1 MNYWEYIHVE
11 ELLALQGGFDA
22 DESKVSNDE
31 ALFIVVHQIYELWFK
46 IILRELERARDI
58 FQQNPVPDVELAS
71 AVRSFRRVV
80 AVFDQ
85 AVHHF
90 RVMETLTTRD
100 YLEFRDR
107 LIPASGFQS
116 AQLREIEILLGLDD
130 GIRIPLGREG
140 AVATGNP
147 AGVPQTAPGETQ
159 KPGEVPQAKP
169 AESPYMA
176 ALRSTD
182 GTASSATR
190 RVEAR
195 LHGGP
200 SLKTVVYEWLARTPI
215 DGPSSDQASADAF
228 LRRFVAAH
236 RSEIR
241 ERTRLAERQALAP
254 EDVERLRARY
264 EKEVAFA
271 EQFLRAEEDPAADEE
286 TRAFRRRV
294 RAGIVFLESYRE
306 LPRLSWPREV
316 VDMLVEL
323 EQAMVIWR
331 QRHARMVER
340 VIGRRTGTGGS
351 AGVDYLDQTALR
363 YRIFGDVWA
372 VRSLLLR
379 KPTLPPLEREGDY
392 GFRVED

>member
-11 ELLALQGGFDA
+11 ELLGLQGGFDG
-22 DESKVSNDE
+22 DESKVSDDE
-31 ALFIVVHQIYELWFK
+31 TLFIVVHQIYELWFK
-46 IILRELERARDI
+46 LILRELGTARDL
-58 FQQNPVPDVELAS
+58 FRQNPVPDIQLAS

-80 AVFDQ
+80 AIFEQ
-85 AVHHF
+85 ATQHF

-130 GIRIPLGREG
+130 QHRIPIGPQGSYREALKSADG
-140 AVATGNP
+140 SASPAT
-147 AGVPQTAPGETQ
+147 
-159 KPGEVPQAKP
+159 
-169 AESPYMA
+169 
-176 ALRSTD
+176 LRVD
-182 GTASSATR
+182 
-190 RVEAR
+190 AR
-195 LHGGP
+195 LQGGP
-200 SLKTVVYEWLARTPI
+200 SLKEVVYEWLARTPI
-215 DGPSSDQASADAF
+215 DGPSDQASVDAF
-228 LRRFVAAH
+228 LRSIVAAH
-236 RSEIR
+236 RGEIR
-241 ERTRLAERQALAP
+241 ERTRLAEQQSLSP

-271 EQFLRAEEDPAADEE
+271 EQFLMAEDDPAADVE

-306 LPRLSWPREV
+306 LPRLSWPREL
-316 VDMLVEL
+316 VDTLIEL
-323 EQAMVIWR
+323 EQSMVIWR

-379 KPTLPPLEREGDY
+379 KPTLPSLEREVDY
-392 GFRVED
+392 HFRIED

>member
-11 ELLALQGGFDA
+11 ELLALQGGFDD

-31 ALFIVVHQIYELWFK
+31 ALFIIVHQIYELWFK
-46 IILRELERARDI
+46 VILRELGRARDI
-58 FQQNPVPDVELAS
+58 FRQNPVPDVELAS

-80 AVFDQ
+80 AVFEQ
-85 AVHHF
+85 AIQHF

-116 AQLREIEILLGLDD
+116 AQLREIEILMGLDD
-130 GIRIPLGREG
+130 DARIPLGREESG
-140 AVATGNP
+140 AKE
-147 AGVPQTAPGETQ
+147 PQYL
-159 KPGEVPQAKP
+159 
-169 AESPYMA
+169 S
-176 ALRSTD
+176 ALRGAD
-182 GTASSATR
+182 GKASPATR

-195 LHGGP
+195 LSGGP
-200 SLKTVVYEWLARTPI
+200 SLKAVVYEWLARTPV
-215 DGPSSDQASADAF
+215 DGPSDQASVDAF
-228 LRRFVAAH
+228 LRRIVDAH

-241 ERTRLAERQALAP
+241 ERTRLAERQSLPA
-254 EDVERLRARY
+254 EDVERLRQRY
-264 EKEVAFA
+264 EKEVAFS
-271 EQFLRAEEDPAADEE
+271 EQFLNAEEDPAADVE

-306 LPRLSWPREV
+306 LPRLAWPREV
-316 VDMLVEL
+316 VDALVEL
-323 EQAMVIWR
+323 EQVTVIWR

-363 YRIFGDVWA
+363 YRVFGDIWG

-379 KPTLPPLEREGDY
+379 KGTLPPLENEGDY
-392 GFRVED
+392 GFRVEDRTTHQPD